1 VTQEHL
7 TDGWE
12 PDLPVSDT
20 LLRRFLFNLAAFNE
34 LPAVAAGARVL
45 RRDDL
50 AAADLGRPAAM
61 HNAATLLRPLPF
73 DRAGD
78 TLDVVEGFF
87 DGHGSGEAYLWSAWP
102 TPDLRPRG
110 WVLEGHPPL
119 LLRPA
124 GGPPPPPVPPGLRAE
139 RVTGVEGLR
148 DWERVAVDGFPYRE
162 LQPYRPGVLLEE
174 RALAD
179 ERLRLW
185 VGYEDNRPVCIGTL
199 FVDAG
204 VAAFSLGV
212 TLAEA
217 RRRGYWAAMAG
228 VRLLEEPDLPAVG
241 IFSDMSRPPAEALGF
256 LPLTRFTLWHR
267 PRPATPTS

>member
-1 VTQEHL
+1 VSEHL

-12 PDLPVSDT
+12 PDLPVGDT
-20 LLRRFLFNLAAFNE
+20 LLRRFLFNLAAFHE
-34 LPAVAAGARVL
+34 VPATAAGGMVVRG
-45 RRDDL
+45 DDF

-73 DRAGD
+73 DRPGP
-78 TLDVVEGFF
+78 TLDAVEAFF
-87 DGHGSGEAYLWSAWP
+87 DGGQRGEVYLWSAWP

-119 LLRPA
+119 LLRPP
-124 GGPPPPPVPPGLRAE
+124 GDQPVPPAPPGLRLERAGGAE
-139 RVTGVEGLR
+139 ALE

-162 LQPYRPGVLLEE
+162 LQPYRRGELLDE
-174 RALAD
+174 RVLAD

-185 VGYEDNRPVCIGTL
+185 VGYEQDRPVCAGSL
-199 FVDAG
+199 FVEAG
-204 VAAFSLGV
+204 LACFSLGV
-212 TLAEA
+212 TLPSA

-228 VRLLEEPDLPAVG
+228 VRLVEAPGLPTVG
-241 IFSDMSRPPAEALGF
+241 VFSDMSRPSAEALGF

-267 PRPATPTS
+267 PRPATS

>member
-1 VTQEHL
+1 VTAEHL

-45 RRDDL
+45 RRGDL

-61 HNAATLLRPLPF
+61 HNAATLLRPL
-73 DRAGD
+73 
-78 TLDVVEGFF
+78 
-87 DGHGSGEAYLWSAWP
+87 
-102 TPDLRPRG
+102 
-110 WVLEGHPPL
+110 
-119 LLRPA
+119 

-139 RVTGVEGLR
+139 RVTRVVGLR

-174 RALAD
+174 RVLAD

-185 VGYEDNRPVCIGTL
+185 VGYEDDRPVCMGTL

-212 TLAEA
+212 TLPEA

-267 PRPATPTS
+267 PRPAMPTS